1 MNDVDLITLFKIYQL
16 SNKQTDKIFTLL
28 EDKNISKKTKVLF
41 CEYVVGLEQLK
52 SLLQIYAESTVD
64 PKMPEVKVSLVK
76 DMLGICADLEQEV
89 LDAGLSL
96 EIH

>member
-1 MNDVDLITLFKIYQL
+1 MNNIDLTTLFRIYQL
-16 SNKQTDKIFTLL
+16 SSKQVDKIFTLL

-52 SLLQIYAESTVD
+52 SLLQIYAENTVD
-64 PKMPEVKVSLVK
+64 PNMPKVKASLVR
-76 DMLGICADLEQEV
+76 DMIGMCADLEQEV